1 MIALVMRTP
10 GLICTL
16 CVLCGVNPA
25 ADAQVGVH
33 RSADKTVTVFLK
45 LADDPVAVVRSR
57 QPGRQLGADEERALV
72 LSLRRKQDAL
82 VPLIQA
88 QGGTVLARVQYAMN
102 AIKVQAPASRLESLS
117 RLPGVIA
124 VVHLSPSESLPALQ
138 RPPLS
143 KP

>member
-1 MIALVMRTP
+1 MIALVMRAL
-10 GLICTL
+10 GLICSL
-16 CVLCGVNPA
+16 SVLWSVSPA
-25 ADAQVGVH
+25 ADAQVGVG

-45 LADDPVAVVRSR
+45 LVDDPVAVVRSR

-72 LSLRRKQDAL
+72 LSLRRRQDAL

-102 AIKVQAPASRLESLS
+102 AIKVQAPAGRLESLS
-117 RLPGVIA
+117 RLPGVTA
-124 VVHLSPSESLPALQ
+124 VVHISPSEPLPALQ